1 MIAKFSLLQML
12 ALALILSSCKDGSL
26 PKLKGRYLGIMT
38 VGSEKTQIVTQVP
51 DFKKENKITSLS
63 FKIYPTLASAIG
75 DQYTLTLIDKETI
88 ELKSSQIYTGR
99 TNLNLDKNC
108 AKGIA
113 GPQAIS
119 TCWEQGKLTLSI
131 NDKLNPEKSI
141 LINLSLDNNL
151 TTLETNK
158 ILSVDELLGRAKFN
172 NYSVSQESE
181 RVFQAQKNIGV
192 ARGNLLPKLSLKSL
206 IGLATGDYLSAVETV
221 LPFLFPGNWYKWE
234 SSKEL
239 YLAEKSSFASLRG
252 NEMNMVEGLY
262 YLILRDQLV
271 LDRLKKHIVWMKQIQ
286 ESINQSEKVGTV
298 LKGTAE
304 YFGTSISVLERDRIN
319 FEALIKIQYAQLAQA
334 SALSPING
342 ISGLVPVSVPDLSTM
357 EVIDPSAFFKV
368 AQEKS
373 YELKSLGF
381 LLKAAKSSQKEIYFN
396 FFDLEGSNGIGFG
409 TRSQILVSK
418 SQQEEISK
426 KTDETRSLIELQ
438 SSMVANEYN
447 LAIESY
453 QLAKSN
459 KKISEKRLNW
469 LISRLLQG
477 DGSIDSEDFVNEL
490 TEIQYKI
497 IGFTSD
503 EATSTQMW
511 LMAKAK
517 LNRLVLKGFYSDL
530 EAALPEE
537 PIVKANN
544 NENSNFGRI
553 N

>member
-51 DFKKENKITSLS
+51 DFKKENKITFLS

-88 ELKSSQIYTGR
+88 EFKSSKIYTGS

-304 YFGTSISVLERDRIN
+304 YFGTSISVLERDKIN

-342 ISGLVPVSVPDLSTM
+342 ISGLVPVSVPDLSAM
-357 EVIDPSAFFKV
+357 EVIDPSAFFKE

-373 YELKSLGF
+373 YELKSLDF

-477 DGSIDSEDFVNEL
+477 DGSIDSEEFVNEL